1 MSQVESRIQ
10 DLEKEGW
17 TKQFVANEPRLS
29 ESAEMYKQLGFDVHL
44 EPLPKEPECESCAGT
59 EEQEEKSEC
68 RICFEGVE
76 DQYKLIFT
84 RPLKG
89 KGRGDDDLF

>member
-1 MSQVESRIQ
+1 MNEMQSKIES
-10 DLEKEGW
+10 LEKNGW
-17 TKQFVANEPRLS
+17 TKQFVANELRLS
-29 ESAEMYKQLGFDVHL
+29 EAAEMYRQLGFEVHL

-59 EEQEEKSEC
+59 EEQEEESEC

-76 DQYKLIFT
+76 DQYKIIFT
-84 RPLKG
+84 KPVKG